1 MIIDAHLH
9 FGLQPSALTEL
20 LAEHDLKLL
29 NICVATDELGDW
41 REQAATY
48 RALAQMEPRR
58 YAWCTTFDV
67 PTADDFH
74 HADAYVERVIHGLRR
89 DFASGAVACKI
100 WKNIGMAVRTPE
112 GDFVM
117 PDDPLFAPILD
128 FLADN
133 NHTLLTHIAEPLDC
147 WLPLRAESPHYG
159 YYSRHPQ
166 WHMHNRADFPSH
178 AELMQAR
185 DNVLAHHPTLR
196 HVGAHNGSLSHD
208 VDEVAARLHRY
219 PNFAVDV
226 SARLLDL
233 ALQDA
238 SKVRRLFTEFPD
250 RILFGT
256 DVVLVNPGAMSAD
269 ERAQASQRLCE
280 TYATHFAYF
289 ESKGT
294 VEVRGRTVQGLGLSA
309 EVLEQ
314 FYAKNAQLW
323 YPGL

>member
-9 FGLQPSALTEL
+9 FGLQSEALTAL
-20 LAEHDLKLL
+20 LNEHDLKLL
-29 NICVATDELGDW
+29 NICVAADELGNW
-41 REQAATY
+41 REQATTY
-48 RALAQMEPRR
+48 RALAQAEPQR

-74 HADAYVERVIHGLRR
+74 DADVYAERVIDGLRR
-89 DFASGAVACKI
+89 DFAAGAAACKI
-100 WKNIGMAVRTPE
+100 WKNIGMAARTPD
-112 GDFVM
+112 GDFVL
-117 PDDPLFAPILD
+117 PDDPLFTPILN

-147 WLPLRAESPHYG
+147 WLPLREESPHYG

-166 WHMHNRADFPSH
+166 WHLHNRADFPSH
-178 AELMQAR
+178 ATLMQAR
-185 DNVLAHHPTLR
+185 DNILAQHSTLR
-196 HVGAHNGSLSHD
+196 MVGAHNGSLSHD
-208 VDEVAARLHRY
+208 VNEVAARLRRY

-238 SKVRRLFTEFPD
+238 SKVRALFDEFPD

-269 ERAQASQRLCE
+269 EQAQAIQRLRE

-294 VEVRGRTVQGLGLSA
+294 VEVRGRTVHGLGLSA
-309 EVLEQ
+309 SVLEQ
-314 FYAKNAQLW
+314 FYARNAQAW

>member
-9 FGLQPSALTEL
+9 FGLQNEALTAL
-20 LAEHDLKLL
+20 LAEHDFKLL

-41 REQAATY
+41 RDQAATY
-48 RALAQMEPRR
+48 RALAQAEPRR

-74 HADAYVERVIHGLRR
+74 HADAYAERVINGLRR

-100 WKNIGMAVRTPE
+100 WKNIGMEVRTPA

-117 PDDPLFAPILD
+117 PDDPLFAPILN

-133 NHTLLTHIAEPLDC
+133 HHTLLTHIAEPLDC
-147 WLPLRAESPHYG
+147 WLPLREESPHYG

-166 WHMHNRADFPSH
+166 WHMHKRADFPSH

-185 DNVLAHHPTLR
+185 DNVLAQHPALR
-196 HVGAHNGSLSHD
+196 MVGAHNGSLSHD
-208 VDEVAARLHRY
+208 VDEVAARLRRY

-238 SKVRRLFTEFPD
+238 SKVRTLFSEFPD

-256 DVVLVNPGAMSAD
+256 DVVLVNPDAISED
-269 ERAQASQRLCE
+269 ERLQAIARLRD

-289 ESKGT
+289 ESRGT
-294 VEVRGRTVQGLGLSA
+294 VEVRGREVKGLGLSPGG
-309 EVLEQ
+309 LEQ
-314 FYAKNAQLW
+314 FYARNAQSW